1 MTRYKRIQKICHESF
16 LRKLL
21 EDVCHQK
28 QKITHQNVNKK
39 EKDMCN
45 FKYYI
50 SHIKKVKE
58 TGDINFNNICY

>member
-21 EDVCHQK
+21 EDVGHQK

-39 EKDMCN
+39 
-45 FKYYI
+45 
-50 SHIKKVKE
+50 KKKTCAILNVTLVTLKK
-58 TGDINFNNICY
+58 